1 MKRQP
6 AAAFLLAG
14 TALLAGCSGSGSGE
28 QAAGRAQRPTLK
40 VRVAPVAV
48 RDLVYEI
55 KALGSL
61 EAQDMVQV
69 TAQVEG
75 VATDV
80 SFHEGDRVTPQT
92 VLLRIDPARYRLEAE
107 RAKAALGQAEA
118 ERVRAEADLKRREEL
133 AHSQLL
139 SAEELTRSQ
148 SDSARLSA
156 GVEFA
161 RAANGIARQNVERSE
176 VRAPIAGVINTRSVD
191 TGAFVRTGTALAT
204 IVDSSRVRLRFK
216 VSETESLAARE
227 GGEVV
232 FRVAALGPRPFA
244 ARIYHVSR
252 IADATTR
259 QVEVLAWVKEPA
271 ELKPGFFAEVVLSG
285 ERRTNAVVVPEGA
298 VQASEQGFVTYAVQ
312 DGKARL
318 RPIQLGLRTGTGI
331 VEILSGLKPGE
342 VVVTEGSDRLADGV
356 PVEPVTGDATRQ
368 ARPGAGAPA
377 PAQKK

>member
-1 MKRQP
+1 LRNQPTLP
-6 AAAFLLAG
+6 AALICCLCCALLLAR
-14 TALLAGCSGSGSGE
+14 CSGSSGE
-28 QAAGRAQRPTLK
+28 LPGGRAQRPTLK

-80 SFHEGDRVTPQT
+80 NFHEGDRVSPQT

-107 RAKAALGQAEA
+107 RAKATLEQAEA
-118 ERVRAEADLKRREEL
+118 ERVRAEADLKRREQL
-133 AHSQLL
+133 ANSQLL

-156 GVEFA
+156 GVEVA
-161 RAANGIARQNVERSE
+161 RAAAGISRQNVERSE
-176 VRAPIAGVINTRSVD
+176 VRAPIAGVINTRSID

-204 IVDSSRVRLRFK
+204 IVDTSRVRLRFK

-227 GGEVV
+227 GGEVT
-232 FRVAALGPRPFA
+232 FRVAALGPREFS

-252 IADATTR
+252 IADTATR
-259 QVEVLAWVKEPA
+259 QVEVLAWVKDPSV
-271 ELKPGFFAEVVLSG
+271 LKPGFFAEVILAG
-285 ERRTNAVVVPEGA
+285 ERRANAVVIPEGA

-312 DGKARL
+312 NGQAKL

-342 VVVTEGSDRLADGV
+342 IVVTEGSDRLADGV
-356 PVEPVTGDATRQ
+356 AVEAV
-368 ARPGAGAPA
+368 AGAA
-377 PAQKK
+377 PAAAKK

>member
-1 MKRQP
+1 LKQQP
-6 AAAFLLAG
+6 SSPAILLLCG
-14 TALLAGCSGSGSGE
+14 VLLSGCSGSVE
-28 QAAGRAQRPTLK
+28 QPGGRTQRPTLK

-75 VATDV
+75 VVTDV
-80 SFHEGDRVTPQT
+80 SFHEGDHVTPRT

-107 RAKAALGQAEA
+107 RARATLGQAEA
-118 ERVRAEADLKRREEL
+118 ERVRAEADLKRREAL
-133 AHSQLL
+133 ANSQLL

-156 GVEFA
+156 AVDVA
-161 RAANGIARQNVERSE
+161 RAAAGISGQNVERSE
-176 VRAPIAGVINTRSVD
+176 VRAPIAGVINTRSID
-191 TGAFVRTGTALAT
+191 TGAFVRTGTVLAT
-204 IVDSSRVRLRFK
+204 IVDTSRVRLRFK

-227 GGEVV
+227 GGEVA
-232 FRVAALGPRPFA
+232 FRVAALGPREFA

-252 IADATTR
+252 IADTATR
-259 QVEVLAWVKEPA
+259 QVEVLAWVKDPSV
-271 ELKPGFFAEVVLSG
+271 LKPGFFAEVVLSG
-285 ERRTNAVVVPEGA
+285 ERRANAVVIPEGA

-312 DGKARL
+312 NGQAKL

-342 VVVTEGSDRLADGV
+342 IVVTEGSDRLADGI
-356 PVEPVTGDATRQ
+356 PVEPVTGDARK
-368 ARPGAGAPA
+368 AGEGGATASPA
-377 PAQKK
+377 AKK